1 MRNVIYAIN
10 LTLDGCCDHTKF
22 NPPDDD
28 EVLEHYTHL
37 LRDFDLLVY
46 GRKTYQL
53 MVPYW
58 PDIAKSQSETKADI
72 EFAQTFVSKKKIV
85 FSRSLASAEDE
96 NTRIV
101 RTNLRDEILKLKQE
115 QGKNI
120 LVGGVDVPSQLMELG
135 LIDDYRFVIMPTI
148 VGEGRR
154 LMEGVSLPEKLQL
167 KLIESKPFKSGCVAL
182 RYLEAYS
189 WTGEKLFFSLST
201 GVDARRM
208 FCFSQ
213 SGRFDSADFFSRLCP
228 WLMFE
233 RSENRDRE
241 LPREGVGCW
250 NPVFPARADDVWLL
264 VSLALSTVEQI
275 ASQSPSSSDFVVFE
289 RVVSEGRTVGDGQS
303 RLLRKRGCDE
313 VTVIGNES
321 AKLIVTVPP
330 HVEEDQSH
338 LGNCADTLNA
348 PNRR

>member
-22 NPPDDD
+22 KPPVDD

-58 PDIAKSQSETKADI
+58 PDIAKSQSKAKADI

-85 FSRSLASAEDE
+85 FSRSLASAEDK

-101 RTNLRDEILKLKQE
+101 RTNLRDGILKLKQE
-115 QGKNI
+115 PGKNI
-120 LVGGVDVPSQLMELG
+120 LLGGVDVPSQLMELG
-135 LIDDYRFVIMPTI
+135 LIDEYRFVVMPTI

-182 RYLEAYS
+182 RYL
-189 WTGEKLFFSLST
+189 K
-201 GVDARRM
+201 
-208 FCFSQ
+208 
-213 SGRFDSADFFSRLCP
+213 
-228 WLMFE
+228 
-233 RSENRDRE
+233 
-241 LPREGVGCW
+241 
-250 NPVFPARADDVWLL
+250 
-264 VSLALSTVEQI
+264 
-275 ASQSPSSSDFVVFE
+275 
-289 RVVSEGRTVGDGQS
+289 
-303 RLLRKRGCDE
+303 
-313 VTVIGNES
+313 
-321 AKLIVTVPP
+321 
-330 HVEEDQSH
+330 H
-338 LGNCADTLNA
+338 
-348 PNRR
+348 

>member
-1 MRNVIYAIN
+1 MRKVIYAIN

-22 NPPDDD
+22 NPD
-28 EVLEHYTHL
+28 EETFEYFIRL
-37 LRDFDLLVY
+37 LRDDVDLLVY

-120 LVGGVDVPSQLMELG
+120 LVGGVDVPSQLIELG
-135 LIDDYRFVIMPTI
+135 LIDEYRFVVMPTI
-148 VGEGRR
+148 AGEGRR

-182 RYLEAYS
+182 RYFETMREKSDDLWNAAVLLLEQREFIPQNYPQAKVP
-189 WTGEKLFFSLST
+189 TVLF
-201 GVDARRM
+201 
-208 FCFSQ
+208 
-213 SGRFDSADFFSRLCP
+213 
-228 WLMFE
+228 
-233 RSENRDRE
+233 
-241 LPREGVGCW
+241 
-250 NPVFPARADDVWLL
+250 
-264 VSLALSTVEQI
+264 
-275 ASQSPSSSDFVVFE
+275 SDFAAST
-289 RVVSEGRTVGDGQS
+289 R
-303 RLLRKRGCDE
+303 
-313 VTVIGNES
+313 I
-321 AKLIVTVPP
+321 
-330 HVEEDQSH
+330 
-338 LGNCADTLNA
+338 
-348 PNRR
+348 